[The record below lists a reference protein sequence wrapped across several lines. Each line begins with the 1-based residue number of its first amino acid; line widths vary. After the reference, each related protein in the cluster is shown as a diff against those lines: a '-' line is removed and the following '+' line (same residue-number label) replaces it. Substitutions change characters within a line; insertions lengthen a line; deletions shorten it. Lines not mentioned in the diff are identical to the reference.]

1 MQLSLYASLHFQTC
15 GIRTV
20 MTSESVRVSDF
31 SPVHMSF
38 LQLVDVESV
47 TSQVL

>member
-20 MTSESVRVSDF
+20 MTSESASFSDF
-31 SPVHMSF
+31 NPAQMSF